1 MLTSAG
7 FVSYR
12 HLPMATTIPKYGFP
26 RCRFLRE
33 NAGES
38 MSRLAGLAVVGR
50 DLVRSLEQGNSH
62 SRHKVMSVFNALQK
76 LHADS
81 LRAED
86 ELVPFPESED
96 DAMEE

>member
-1 MLTSAG
+1 
-7 FVSYR
+7 
-12 HLPMATTIPKYGFP
+12 
-26 RCRFLRE
+26 
-33 NAGES
+33 
-38 MSRLAGLAVVGR
+38 
-50 DLVRSLEQGNSH
+50 
-62 SRHKVMSVFNALQK
+62 MSVFNALQK